1 VDTARLK
8 AVLQRALRGQRPSA
22 EQSEEDT
29 FLLKATTSDAD
40 WRIIQQGRE
49 RSMTSLERLQ
59 TLVDSV
65 RYVVGRDIPGAF
77 MECGVW
83 LGGSVLTMVL
93 TLQDMGVDDRDIY
106 LFDTFEGMTEPT
118 EHDGS
123 QFHEHA
129 QATWDRDKDKG
140 ETPWPFW
147 FGAETF
153 TEERVRELLYATGYP
168 QERLH
173 FVRGRVEETVPERA
187 PEDVALLRLD
197 TDWYESTIH
206 ELVHLYPR
214 LAREGIL
221 IIDDYGHWD
230 GARRAVDE
238 YFGEHG
244 PVLLTRIDYSGRLV
258 VKT

>member
-1 VDTARLK
+1 MDTSRLK
-8 AVLQRALRGQRPSA
+8 ATFKRVARGARPEE
-22 EQSEEDT
+22 EQTEADT
-29 FLLKATTSDAD
+29 YLLKATTTDAD
-40 WRIIQQGRE
+40 WSIIEQGRA

-65 RYVVGRDIPGAF
+65 RYVVGRDLPGAF

-93 TLQDMGVDDRDIY
+93 TLQDLGVDDRDIY

-123 QFHEHA
+123 RFHEHA
-129 QATWDRDKDKG
+129 LDTWKAAQQDG
-140 ETPWPFW
+140 ETAWPYW
-147 FGAETF
+147 FGEQTF
-153 TEERVRELLYATGYP
+153 TEQRVRDLLVETGYP
-168 QERLH
+168 EERLH
-173 FVRGRVEETVPERA
+173 FVRGRVEDTIPEHA
-187 PEDVALLRLD
+187 PQDLALLRLD
-197 TDWYESTIH
+197 TDWYESTKH
-206 ELVHLYPR
+206 ELLHLYPR
-214 LAREGIL
+214 LAREGVL

-238 YFGEHG
+238 YFAEHG

-258 VKT
+258 IKT